1 MLDAWTALC
10 GDWSDGMLDFA
21 TQRARMGTAATPTW
35 AEFGGEE
42 VYALREATIDSPP
55 ATLFADWPPYPL
67 GTTYYDLEVEAGD
80 EIALTLAGDPT
91 VEWGLVAVE
100 GSSAATVIGGE
111 LTHVAQ
117 QDGTLTVGV
126 INLGPL
132 GLDADDPLETAAF
145 ELTVARAGGGDPDG
159 EHGPGENGCA
169 CRTGDRSGA
178 PGAVWL
184 VLSMVVAIGRGL
196 RRRGR

>member
-10 GDWSDGMLDFA
+10 GDWTDGMLDFA
-21 TQRARMGTAATPTW
+21 IQRARMGTAATPTW
-35 AEFGGEE
+35 AAFGGEE
-42 VYALREATIDSPP
+42 VYALREATIDSLP

-67 GTTYYDLEVEAGD
+67 GTSYYDLEVEAGD

-100 GSSAATVIGGE
+100 GSSADAAIGGE
-111 LTHVAQ
+111 LTHEVQ
-117 QDGTLTVGV
+117 QDGILTVGV

-145 ELTVARAGGGDPDG
+145 ELTVARADDGDPDG
-159 EHGPGENGCA
+159 ENGPGGTGCA
-169 CRTGDRSGA
+169 CRNGDRSHA
-178 PGAVWL
+178 SS
-184 VLSMVVAIGRGL
+184 VLAMTLLSLAAAT
-196 RRRGR
+196 RRRRR